1 MTPSL
6 LYVCGQYNCVTQPQ
20 LLAVS
25 NLSTGLAEKQTMYR
39 SNPRLMKQNLFIC
52 FVLDRRKAGRI
63 GGIEHAA
70 QSLSR
75 YQSSAC
81 MRLRVRG
88 ESIDRPRVSMHD

>member
-6 LYVCGQYNCVTQPQ
+6 MYVCDQYNSVTKPTF
-20 LLAVS
+20 AVS

-75 YQSSAC
+75 CQSSAC
-81 MRLRVRG
+81 MRLRARG